1 MASSTRLTFLIAA
14 FGATALLAT
23 GFSDG
28 LSGAGQYKD
37 LSAVRFGFIGGVW
50 PAYFLVLWLASWAAG
65 LALRVSNAWWCIAT
79 LVLLSALA
87 GMATLIAP
95 LLPSA
100 SLAVVCKSA
109 ALCPDAANP
118 ILWAWLNLITSLPP
132 LPAVAGFVCVA
143 STALLLA
150 RRGRNHAG

>member
-1 MASSTRLTFLIAA
+1 MAPSTRLPFLIAA
-14 FGATALLAT
+14 LGATALVAT

-28 LSGAGQYKD
+28 LNAAGQYKT
-37 LSAVRFGFIGGVW
+37 LSAVRVGFVSGAW
-50 PAYFLVLWLASWAAG
+50 PAYFIVLWLASWAAG
-65 LALRVSNAWWCIAT
+65 RVLRDSKAWRCIAT

-87 GMATLIAP
+87 AMATLIAP

-118 ILWAWLNLITSLPP
+118 ILWAWLNLVTGLPP
-132 LPAVAGFVCVA
+132 LPAFAGAITVA
-143 STALLLA
+143 STAVLLA
-150 RRGRNHAG
+150 RQGRNHAG